1 LTLKTTRRAILRCA
15 VLGAAAAVGGRAAP
29 AVLAAARPRVV
40 VIGGG
45 AGGATLARLLAL
57 AAPDLSVTLVNDK
70 PAYVTCFLSNLT
82 LAGLRAP
89 ESIAW
94 HHDRLRDALGVTLV
108 IDRATAIDHENGAVR
123 LAGGGRLDYDSLVVA
138 PGIDFRLD
146 AIEGYGPE
154 ARETMPHAWQSG
166 EEAAVLKRRLEAME
180 DGGTFAICPP
190 ANPYRC
196 PPAPYERAS
205 LVAHYFKTHKP
216 NATIVIID
224 SKDGYSKQDLFE
236 AAWGRFYP
244 GMIEWLPAD
253 FTGGGIKAVD
263 AKSSTIITDDDAFEA
278 SVANVIPP
286 QRAGAIAVQAGLAD
300 ETGWCPV
307 DPLSFASK
315 LVPRVYLIGDSI
327 AAGDMPKSA
336 FAANSQAKVCA
347 AAILKQ
353 WGYPADEAAVLVNTC
368 FSFITADHAIKV
380 GAGYQADSSGIER
393 VESFI
398 SQVEESDEE
407 RAATAREAEAWYD
420 TVTAEMF
427 GAVTR

>member
-1 LTLKTTRRAILRCA
+1 
-15 VLGAAAAVGGRAAP
+15 
-29 AVLAAARPRVV
+29 VV

-45 AGGATLARLLAL
+45 AGGATLARLVAL
-57 AAPDLSVTLVNDK
+57 AAPDLSVTLVTDK
-70 PAYVTCFLSNLT
+70 PRYTTCFLSNLT
-82 LAGLRAP
+82 LAGLRPP

-94 HHDRLRDALGVTLV
+94 NYDRLRDALGVELV
-108 IDRATAIDHENGAVR
+108 IDRVTAIDHENGALR
-123 LAGGGRLDYDSLVVA
+123 LAGGGRLGYDSLVVA
-138 PGIDFRLD
+138 PGIDFRFD
-146 AIEGYGPE
+146 GIEGYGPE
-154 ARETMPHAWQSG
+154 ARETMPPAWQNG
-166 EEAAVLKRRLEAME
+166 EEAADLKRRLEAME
-180 DGGTFAICPP
+180 DGGTFVICPP

-216 NATIVIID
+216 KATILIVD
-224 SKDGYSKQDLFE
+224 AKDGYPMQDLFE

-263 AKSSTIITDDDAFEA
+263 AKSNTVITDDDAFEA

-286 QRAGAIAVQAGLAD
+286 QKAGTIAVQAGLAD
-300 ETGWCPV
+300 ATGWCPV
-307 DPLSFASK
+307 DPLTFASK
-315 LVPRVYLIGDSI
+315 LAPRVYLIGDSI

-347 AAILKQ
+347 AAILRQ
-353 WGYPADEAAVLVNTC
+353 WGHPDGETAALVNTC

-380 GAGYQADSSGIER
+380 GASYRAQRSGIER

-398 SQVEESDEE
+398 SQIEDSDEE
-407 RAATAREAEAWYD
+407 RAATAQEAESWYG
-420 TVTAEMF
+420 TVTGEMF
-427 GAVTR
+427 G